1 VPDAA
6 CTAPASDQP
15 AAGGKGAAG
24 GEGAAGGKAAVSG
37 EAAVGGEAAVIK
49 EPSASEQAAW
59 FAQLPTMFAA
69 AAALFTDPAGR
80 VLLVKPNYR
89 DHWSL
94 AGGILEHGEPPHVGC
109 RREVAEELGIDI
121 EPGPLL
127 VVGWVGPDGTRPKPI
142 VHFVFDGGVLTDDI
156 PIRLQASELDDYRF
170 VDAGDLARYLPPVI
184 SARVAAALR
193 SRGTGA
199 TVYLPWA

>member
-6 CTAPASDQP
+6 RSAPASDQH
-15 AAGGKGAAG
+15 AADGQAEGSGAA
-24 GEGAAGGKAAVSG
+24 AAS
-37 EAAVGGEAAVIK
+37 K

-59 FAQLPTMFAA
+59 FARLPTMFAA
-69 AAALFTDPAGR
+69 AAALFTAPAGR

-127 VVGWVGPDGTRPKPI
+127 VVGWAGLDGTRPKPI
-142 VHFVFDGGVLTDDI
+142 VHFVFDGGVLTDDT
-156 PIRLQASELDDYRF
+156 PIRLQESELDDYRF
-170 VDAGDLARYLPPVI
+170 VSADDLDRYLPPVI

-193 SRGTGA
+193 SRSTGTA
-199 TVYLPWA
+199 SYLPWAEP

>member
-6 CTAPASDQP
+6 RPAPTSDQP
-15 AAGGKGAAG
+15 AADGQGPAG
-24 GEGAAGGKAAVSG
+24 GEGAVSDEAAVS
-37 EAAVGGEAAVIK
+37 K
-49 EPSASEQAAW
+49 EPAASEQAAW

-109 RREVAEELGIDI
+109 RREVSEEIGLDI

-127 VVGWVGPDGTRPKPI
+127 VIGWMAPGGVRTRPV
-142 VHFVFDGGVLTDDI
+142 VHFVFDGGVLPDAT
-156 PIRLQASELDDYRF
+156 PIRLQEAERDD
-170 VDAGDLARYLPPVI
+170 
-184 SARVAAALR
+184 
-193 SRGTGA
+193 
-199 TVYLPWA
+199 